1 MEYWHSG
8 YVAVDGLRLH
18 YTRTG
23 AGALGAK
30 PAVVLAHGFSDDG
43 LCWTPLAKVLEREY
57 DIVMIDARGHG
68 RSDATEAPY
77 GVQELAHD
85 LRGVIAGLHLQR
97 PAILGHSMGGR
108 TTLALAGLYPDVPGA
123 ILIEDGDALGI
134 AAVNPDV
141 YDVQRARSRGEL
153 VALQRK
159 PRQELLDDLRAE
171 HPDWPEAEIG
181 SWVDAKLR
189 LRPEQLNLH
198 NRGVD
203 WSAVLGKIT
212 SPALLITAD
221 PERGAMIT
229 SERAAT
235 MQALIPQLRITHIP
249 DAGHSIR
256 REQPDRYLHAVR
268 TFLREWATDAVALA
282 GNSGA

>member
-1 MEYWHSG
+1 MEHWQSG

-23 AGALGAK
+23 ADALPAK

-43 LCWTPLAKVLEREY
+43 LCWTPLAEVLEREY

-85 LRGVIAGLHLQR
+85 LRGVIVGLHLQR

-134 AAVNPDV
+134 AAVDPDV
-141 YDVQRARSRGEL
+141 YDEQRARSRVEL
-153 VALQRK
+153 TALQRK
-159 PRQELLDDLRAE
+159 TRQELIDDLRAE
-171 HPDWPEAEIG
+171 HPEWPEAELEP
-181 SWVDAKLR
+181 WADAKLR
-189 LRPEQLNLH
+189 LRPEHLTLH

-203 WSAVLGKIT
+203 WSTVLGKIT
-212 SPALLITAD
+212 CPALLITAD

-229 SERAAT
+229 PERAAV
-235 MQALIPQLRITHIP
+235 MQALIPQLRIAHIP
-249 DAGHSIR
+249 GAGHSIR

-268 TFLREWATDAVALA
+268 TFLAEWAKDAAVQAR
-282 GNSGA
+282 STGA

>member
-1 MEYWHSG
+1 MEHWQSG

-23 AGALGAK
+23 AGAIPAK

-43 LCWTPLAKVLEREY
+43 LCWTPLAEVLEREY

-68 RSDATEAPY
+68 RSDATKAAY

-85 LRGVIAGLHLQR
+85 LRGVIAGLHLKR

-134 AAVNPDV
+134 AAVDPDV
-141 YDVQRARSRGEL
+141 YDEQRARSRSEL
-153 VALQRK
+153 AALQRMT
-159 PRQELLDDLRAE
+159 RQDLLDNLRAE
-171 HPDWPEAEIG
+171 HRDWPEAELG
-181 SWVDAKLR
+181 LWVDAKLR
-189 LRPEQLNLH
+189 LRPEQLTLH

-203 WSAVLGKIT
+203 WSTVLAKIT
-212 SPALLITAD
+212 CPALLITAD
-221 PERGAMIT
+221 PDRGAMIT
-229 SERAAT
+229 PERVAAL
-235 MQALIPQLRITHIP
+235 QALIPQLHIAHIP
-249 DAGHSIR
+249 GAGHSIR

-268 TFLREWATDAVALA
+268 TFLAEWAKDAAVQAR
-282 GNSGA
+282 STGA